1 MAEIEFVDVSKR
13 FSDTVAVDSLNL
25 SIEKGKITMLIG
37 PSGCGKTTTLKM
49 INRLIEPS
57 SGSILIGGQD
67 VTKMDP
73 VKLRR
78 SIGYVIQHVGLFP
91 HYTVFDN
98 VATVPRLLGWS
109 EKDISD
115 RVMELLNL
123 VTLDESYAAKYP
135 LQLSGGERQRVG
147 LARALGANPE
157 VLLMDEPFG
166 AIDPIN
172 RATIQDAFLEIQE
185 EIGKTIVFVT
195 HDINEAIK
203 MGDRLV
209 VMKDGSLVQS
219 DSVSEVLDNP
229 QDEFVESL
237 LGHDR
242 TLKALSLKR
251 AKDFLSQD
259 GCISIVREDSTAQTR
274 EALMDRLDKE
284 TFKTAYLVDHRGVL
298 QGRYVLDKAN
308 RTGRVSI
315 DYEEGC
321 ARVDRNTSV
330 TDSLSRMLEAGARQ
344 LPVVD
349 RNGKLMGCIRLS
361 HIFSQVESGKESEVR

>member
-1 MAEIEFVDVSKR
+1 MAEIEFLDVSKR

-274 EALMDRLDKE
+274 EALMDRLEKE

-321 ARVDRNTSV
+321 VRVDRNTSV

-361 HIFSQVESGKESEVR
+361 HIFSQVESGKESEMR